1 MRMLHTSSLGAGLL
15 PAPPF
20 FKPGPRCHPVW
31 REVSVFLPHF
41 SQAHKPFNSLQ
52 LTQGPPAGWRP
63 GPAVNYSPRGATAP
77 RQPWGDQPGIPAVW
91 NMTPSWRA
99 SLWRCDVTQ
108 QERIEEIV
116 NMVEVEHLPSL
127 VLRAVEGAKGEE
139 CDLWFLVQLLT
150 TALGRAVEEAIRWRE
165 WYHRAEDGAFIGGDD
180 LEA

>member
-1 MRMLHTSSLGAGLL
+1 M
-15 PAPPF
+15 
-20 FKPGPRCHPVW
+20 
-31 REVSVFLPHF
+31 
-41 SQAHKPFNSLQ
+41 
-52 LTQGPPAGWRP
+52 
-63 GPAVNYSPRGATAP
+63 
-77 RQPWGDQPGIPAVW
+77 
-91 NMTPSWRA
+91 
-99 SLWRCDVTQ
+99 TQ